1 MITLIDY
8 GVGNIFAFQNAY
20 KRLNI
25 TTKIAKTKQDLIDVE
40 KLILPGVGS
49 FDYAMNQLNASGM
62 REILD
67 KLVLERKIPIIG
79 ICVGMQMMGNRS
91 DEGKLEGLK
100 WIDSEILKF
109 DENLIQQ
116 RTKLPHMG
124 WNLIDVAPTSDLFA
138 GVEKERFYFVHS
150 FAAQNWEEDP
160 HSPLKKAKVSWSNY
174 GGNFIAAVENGPL
187 SATQFH
193 PEKSGDAGAK
203 LIENWIAKCA

>member
-8 GVGNIFAFQNAY
+8 GVGNIFAFQNVY
-20 KRLNI
+20 KRLDI
-25 TTKIAKTKQDLIDVE
+25 PTKIAKTYEDLSDAK

-49 FDYAMNQLNASGM
+49 FDYAMGQLNSSGM
-62 REILD
+62 REKLD
-67 KLVLERKIPIIG
+67 ELVLGKKVPVIG

-124 WNLIDVAPTSDLFA
+124 WNDVAPIKNHPLFI
-138 GVEKERFYFVHS
+138 GLEKEAIFYFLHS
-150 FAAQNWEEDP
+150 FYFHCNNPTDSIA
-160 HSPLKKAKVSWSNY
+160 VSDY
-174 GGNFIAAVENGPL
+174 GLSFSSAVNKDNIYGI
-187 SATQFH
+187 QFH
-193 PEKSGDAGAK
+193 PEKSHQYGEK
-203 LIENWIAKCA
+203 LLHNFANLK